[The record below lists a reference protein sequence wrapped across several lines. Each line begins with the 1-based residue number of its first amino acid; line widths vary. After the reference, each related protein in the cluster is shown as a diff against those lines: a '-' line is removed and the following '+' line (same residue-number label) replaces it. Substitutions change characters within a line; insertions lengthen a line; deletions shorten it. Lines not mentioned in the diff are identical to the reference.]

1 MCLCVTEEDMTDP
14 SQNTT
19 KNIPVGCLP
28 PVSGGGGDGGGGPLV
43 TKFEQVSIRG
53 YRMPLV
59 EGTRRG
65 PCMVRSHVLG
75 GGGTV
80 EIGPCMVNSNA
91 SWVMIPPCGQT
102 NTTENITFPQLCWQ
116 VIMSSPGVA
125 FSKAPT

>member
-19 KNIPVGCLP
+19 KNIPVGCLL

-59 EGTRRG
+59 EGTWRG
-65 PCMVRSHVLG
+65 PCMVRSHVLEG
-75 GGGTV
+75 GDCRDRSLHGEFQCIMG
-80 EIGPCMVNSNA
+80 ND
-91 SWVMIPPCGQT
+91 PPLWT
-102 NTTENITFPQLCWQ
+102 D
-116 VIMSSPGVA
+116 
-125 FSKAPT
+125 KHD